1 MSLLTVIILF
11 INKLLKDEVF
21 EVNVNIRNVVGN
33 F

>member
-11 INKLLKDEVF
+11 NNKLLKDEVI